1 MLVNGY
7 ETGACESVTHQFP
20 SDIASGNIKSMWSIT
35 CGNASSNASVDS
47 DARCGYAIR
56 FFFTQ
61 CAFNS
66 WYNKHFKH
74 VLYKYIRLNKLE
86 LFYFSAFNKWLKQN
100 RTTFSPFQTIW
111 QSGMKI
117 TFIHFPFMMP
127 SNLVTGNLKIS
138 REKNLLNG
146 HQIW

>member
-7 ETGACESVTHQFP
+7 DTDACESVTHPFL
-20 SDIASGNIKSMWSIT
+20 SDNASDSIKSMWST
-35 CGNASSNASVDS
+35 TSGNASSNASVDS
-47 DARCGYAIR
+47 DARSGYAIR

-66 WYNKHFKH
+66 WYSKHFKH
-74 VLYKYIRLNKLE
+74 ILYKYIRLNKLE
-86 LFYFSAFNKWLKQN
+86 LFYFSAFNKLLKQN
-100 RTTFSPFQTIW
+100 RITLSPFQTIW

-117 TFIHFPFMMP
+117 TFLQFPFMMP
-127 SNLVTGNLKIS
+127 SNSVTGNFKIS